1 MRLTNFEI
9 SSSIE
14 LQSGGLFWDLHNF
27 ADFSGLELIPSENAA
42 VMRWRVSASTPNPW
56 GSVENKFSGVE
67 LRFEK
72 LMFLNVGP
80 RDEEMPM
87 SEDTCM
93 SRVLRVDPNIVHEQ
107 PYMRQV
113 QDLRD
118 SFRLAFSFQSARVI
132 EIESDIVKLVPIA

>member
-14 LQSGGLFWDLHNF
+14 LQSGGLFWDLHNS
-27 ADFSGLELIPSENAA
+27 ADFDGLEIIPSENAA
-42 VMRWRVSASTPNPW
+42 VMRWRVTTLAPNPW
-56 GSVENKFSGVE
+56 GCVENKFSAVE

-72 LMFLNVGP
+72 LIFLNVGP
-80 RDEEMPM
+80 RDEELPM
-87 SEDTCM
+87 SEDRCV
-93 SRVLRVDPNIVHEQ
+93 SDVLRVDPNIVHEQ
-107 PYMRQV
+107 PHMRQV

-132 EIESDIVKLVPIA
+132 EIESDIVKL